1 VLLTFSMVIV
11 AVLYS
16 KSLASEMQEAR
27 GRDE

>member
-1 VLLTFSMVIV
+1 MVIV